1 MSHHQHTEEETAKQC
16 EGGDPKACHDAESGE
31 SSAGEM
37 FSIPDE
43 IMQEARELSRGA
55 EILPEGTLGLAKKI
69 WSAKKQGRKLRVK
82 LGIDPTSTDLHI
94 GHAVVVRKLRRFQ
107 EFGHQV
113 VLIIGGFTAQIGDP
127 SGRNTTRPKLSK
139 EQVQANAQTYI
150 DQMGLLLDIEKTEI
164 VNNADWLAPLNL
176 ENILKLAHTV
186 TVNQLLAKEAFG
198 DRLEKHLPVGFH
210 ELLYPLMQG
219 YDSVAIKAD
228 VELGGTD
235 QRFNILQGRE
245 LQPHYDLDP
254 QIALLL
260 PLLEGTDGV
269 KKMSKSYDNY
279 IALKDEPNNM
289 FGKAMRIP
297 DELIIKYFELATTL
311 SGAEIDAIDKGIKE
325 GANPKD
331 AKVRLA
337 AQLVEQYHGKD
348 AAEKA
353 KAEWDKVHSKG
364 DGVPD
369 DIPEFSVKEP
379 TAVFRLLVDSKL
391 VESGGQAKRLVGEGG
406 VRLDG
411 EQVKDPNQSIAL
423 GPGESKVLQVG
434 RRKFVRLR
442 GA

>member
-1 MSHHQHTEEETAKQC
+1 MSHHQHTEEESKRDAKGC
-16 EGGDPKACHDAESGE
+16 EGGDAKACEGDDADSG
-31 SSAGEM
+31 SGM
-37 FSIPDE
+37 FKIPDE
-43 IMQEARELSRGA
+43 IMQEAKELSRGA

-69 WSAKKQGRKLRVK
+69 WSAQKQGRKLRVK

-139 EQVQANAQTYI
+139 EQVEANAQTYI
-150 DQMGLLLDIEKTEI
+150 DQMGLLLDIEKTQI

-198 DRLEKHLPVGFH
+198 DRLEQHLPVGFH

-254 QIALLL
+254 QVAMLL

-289 FGKAMRIP
+289 FGKVMRIP

-311 SGAEIDAIDKGIKE
+311 SGAEIDAIDKAIKE
-325 GANPKD
+325 GGNPKD

-337 AQLVEQYHGKD
+337 TQLVEQYHGKD
-348 AAEKA
+348 ASEKA
-353 KAEWDKVHSKG
+353 RGEWDKVHSKG
-364 DGVPD
+364 DIPD
-369 DIPEFSVKEP
+369 DIPEFDVKEP
-379 TAVFRLLVDSKL
+379 SAVFRLLVDSKL
-391 VESGGQAKRLVGEGG
+391 VESGGQAKRLVADGG

-411 EQVKDPNQSIAL
+411 EQVKDPNQTIAL
-423 GPGESKVLQVG
+423 GAGESKVLQVG